1 MSVPTPGQI
10 WRTGHSSE
18 HSVVE
23 RLEGTQ
29 GWRIRVPYHA
39 GIWPHVGGT
48 VYVNESLID
57 YNAGEMRVFR
67 KPEETCPVSPT
78 WSGPKRLWTK
88 AP

>member
-1 MSVPTPGQI
+1 MA
-10 WRTGHSSE
+10 
-18 HSVVE
+18 E

-29 GWRIRVPYHA
+29 GWRIRVPY
-39 GIWPHVGGT
+39 GIQPRVGGT

-67 KPEETCPVSPT
+67 KPEETCPVFLT
-78 WSGPKRLWTK
+78 WSAPKRLWTK